1 MKELHQVQELV
12 IQLKILNYFMMK
24 VINKN
29 KYLLG

>member
-24 VINKN
+24 LINNN
-29 KYLLG
+29 KYSLG